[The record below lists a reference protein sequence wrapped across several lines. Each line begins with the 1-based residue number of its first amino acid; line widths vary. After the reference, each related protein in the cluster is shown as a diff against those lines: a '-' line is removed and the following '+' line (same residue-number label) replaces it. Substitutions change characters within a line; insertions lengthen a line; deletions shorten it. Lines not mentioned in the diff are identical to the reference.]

1 MQAAF
6 YGIARHIG
14 TSANMAAVAAGLV
27 HYCGCSVFTGIPKQ
41 KNSIS
46 EEIILTD
53 LTDCGCSNDA
63 EEIIEICDLLV
74 LNLSVPNRELE
85 DVYLRHSL
93 VRKNVIFL
101 FGKYYQNRSNEIRQL
116 AAEYRI
122 DRSRICMIPY
132 NPGFGYAYETHRVS
146 NYIKYCPFAGN
157 YKDIQFQQQV
167 KRAANAVLTYGNRKG
182 EIYYG

>member
-1 MQAAF
+1 LQAAF

-27 HYCGCSVFTGIPKQ
+27 HYYGCSVSVGIPKQ

-46 EEIILTD
+46 EKIILTD
-53 LTDCGCSNDA
+53 CSCSNDA
-63 EEIIEICDLLV
+63 DRIIEICDLLV
-74 LNLSVPNRELE
+74 LNLSVPNREL
-85 DVYLRHSL
+85 DQVYLRHSL

-101 FGKYYQNRSNEIRQL
+101 FGKYYQNEPNEIRQL

-132 NPGFGYAYETHRVS
+132 NPGFGYAYERHRVL
-146 NYIKYCPFAGN
+146 NYMKKCPFAGN

-167 KRAANAVLTYGNRKG
+167 KQAVDAVLTYGNRKG